1 MTATASFSP
10 TPYYEMAAR
19 DLLHRFGPDTMA
31 LVDMAIAQ
39 LSETGPES
47 DLAIWRE
54 LRIALL
60 RTSPA
65 VGSATAH

>member
-1 MTATASFSP
+1 MLAHESFST

-19 DLLHRFGPDTMA
+19 DLLRRFGPDTLA
-31 LVDMAIAQ
+31 LVDMAIEQ
-39 LSETGPES
+39 LSETGPEG

-54 LRIALL
+54 LRVALL

-65 VGSATAH
+65 VGSVIAH